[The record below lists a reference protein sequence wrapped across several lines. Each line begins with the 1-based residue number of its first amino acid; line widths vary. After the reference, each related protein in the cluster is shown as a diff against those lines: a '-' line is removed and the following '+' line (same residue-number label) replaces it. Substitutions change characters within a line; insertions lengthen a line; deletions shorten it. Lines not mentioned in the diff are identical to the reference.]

1 MEGWV
6 AGPLPGYSFDA
17 ADLAAVNQKD
27 AVPDWTNPAARSWVW
42 RVSWK
47 EGFDSALKY
56 PGDGLWLDEPDEL
69 GRIPYNADAANG
81 WKWSGYACFA
91 DSSADGAFI
100 EWTVDVP
107 DAGTRTLTF
116 RYANGGPSDRPLSV
130 SVNGSP
136 CRERPA
142 VPPDRG
148 WATWKTTY
156 VAAALP
162 VGRVTTRATTAG
174 SNGAHMDSLTIH

>member
-136 CRERPA
+136 VESALPFHLTGDGPPGRRPTSPPRCPWAGSRPA
-142 VPPDRG
+142 RPRPDPT
-148 WATWKTTY
+148 APTW
-156 VAAALP
+156 
-162 VGRVTTRATTAG
+162 TA
-174 SNGAHMDSLTIH
+174 